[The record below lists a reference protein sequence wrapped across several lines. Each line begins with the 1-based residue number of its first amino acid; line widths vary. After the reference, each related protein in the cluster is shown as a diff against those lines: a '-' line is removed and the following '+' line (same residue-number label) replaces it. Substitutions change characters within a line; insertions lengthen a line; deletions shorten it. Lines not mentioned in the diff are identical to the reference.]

1 MSPVLWRA
9 SSAIKK
15 ATGKRSQAA
24 KTSVPKESLEQTPQ
38 PVDAAQAREN
48 VANLVRASATEIAT
62 GVFTVA
68 KAGQLASVK
77 YLFEVAGLYPATE
90 EAAAMLPENSLAHT
104 LLRRMGQPTEPATC
118 SDDQAATPAGNEK
131 ERPRETAED
140 SGHRQAGGATSTE
153 IDDRGGTQVFG
164 AVRRIP

>member
-1 MSPVLWRA
+1 V
-9 SSAIKK
+9 AIKK

-24 KTSVPKESLEQTPQ
+24 KISVPKQSLGQTPQ

-48 VANLVRASATEIAT
+48 VANLVSASATEIAT
-62 GVFTVA
+62 ATGAFTVA

-90 EAAAMLPENSLAHT
+90 EAAAMLPENSLVHT
-104 LLRRMGQPTEPATC
+104 LLRRMGQPTESATC
-118 SDDQAATPAGNEK
+118 TGDQAATPAGNEK
-131 ERPRETAED
+131 ERPRQTGED
-140 SGHRQAGGATSTE
+140 SGDRQAGGATSTE
-153 IDDRGGTQVFG
+153 IDDRAGTQVFG